1 MVYLNYLLCEVLSVR
16 KGNKM
21 SDDYVLV
28 LQHTPVVEAVKLCKL
43 FKFKK
48 IDSIKFLIIC
58 PFR

>member
-28 LQHTPVVEAVKLCKL
+28 LQHTPVVEAVSRNIQYMYENVL
-43 FKFKK
+43 
-48 IDSIKFLIIC
+48 
-58 PFR
+58 